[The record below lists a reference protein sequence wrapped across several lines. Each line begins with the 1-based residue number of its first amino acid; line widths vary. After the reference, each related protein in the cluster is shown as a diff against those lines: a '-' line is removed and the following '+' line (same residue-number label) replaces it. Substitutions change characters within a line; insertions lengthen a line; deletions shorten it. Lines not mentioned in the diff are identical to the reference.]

1 MYNDLRRHEWS
12 MQAWI
17 PVVSSVLHNSIQ
29 LAGAAIHLLYIW
41 LEGYRTSMYR
51 ALPVQLTPKYLGSLQ
66 IHTKDPLVLWHT
78 VRPLQLCIPFAHSSV
93 SVNQKVVLNY
103 IYHYIYIDIWLD
115 LLKHGYRNLSHTPFP
130 NHVVEHVFF
139 FLFLYIVTFYLF
151 NFYGIFTEY
160 AAVNRLSWASHWL
173 LTYPHNFP

>member
-29 LAGAAIHLLYIW
+29 LAGATIHLLYIW

-103 IYHYIYIDIWLD
+103 IYHYIYIYIWLD

-139 FLFLYIVTFYLF
+139 FSFCILSLFIYL
-151 NFYGIFTEY
+151 IFTEY
-160 AAVNRLSWASHWL
+160 LPNMLQ
-173 LTYPHNFP
+173 